1 MELYIYMFTYIN
13 MRFFCV
19 FCSAERVV
27 SDMAVPPVSPHPCL
41 TTSLWFA
48 WGLLLGSLIRC
59 VCLTPRSLVSCLEVA
74 SVPQAAG
81 SSGLH
86 VQDFEVYRAPP
97 QSCLWQQ
104 RKKFH
109 WKILCISVWKD
120 VSLHMQISR
129 RARPVVA
136 TCNHAPFDLCTFL

>member
-86 VQDFEVYRAPP
+86 EFMCRTLRSTELLLRAAFGNREKVPLENP
-97 QSCLWQQ
+97 LHQCMEGRKFTHADIKKSMSCC
-104 RKKFH
+104 RY
-109 WKILCISVWKD
+109 V
-120 VSLHMQISR
+120 
-129 RARPVVA
+129 
-136 TCNHAPFDLCTFL
+136 